1 MMKILLI
8 FTVGLLFAGQTAW
21 ADTYQIDPVHSQIHF
36 AVAHL
41 VVFKVKGDFTDY
53 QGQVVVDST
62 GKTLQSAQATIK
74 VASIETREKKRD
86 DHLRSAD
93 FFAAADF
100 PDMTF
105 SSTSVEGSGDN
116 ITVRG
121 NLTIRGKTREVVLTG
136 RYLGAAK
143 DPWGNQRAGFEA
155 KGTINRHDFG
165 LNWSKTLE
173 TGGLVVGDEVEIGLE
188 IEAIKL

>member
-1 MMKILLI
+1 MMKKLLLL
-8 FTVGLLFAGQTAW
+8 TVGFLFVGQIAW
-21 ADTYQIDPVHSQIHF
+21 ADTYKIDPVHSQINF
-36 AVAHL
+36 SVAHL
-41 VVFKVKGDFTDY
+41 VVFKVKGEFTDY

-93 FFAAADF
+93 FFAAADY

-105 SSTSVEGSGDN
+105 TTTSVAGSGDS

-121 NLTIRGKTREVVLTG
+121 NLTIRGNTRDVVLTG

>member
-1 MMKILLI
+1 MLKKFLLL
-8 FTVGLLFAGQTAW
+8 TVGFLFIGQVVW
-21 ADTYQIDPVHSQIHF
+21 ADSYQIDPVHSQIHF

-41 VVFKVKGDFTDY
+41 VVFKVKGEFTDY
-53 QGQVVVDST
+53 QGEVNVDPS
-62 GKTLQSAQATIK
+62 GQTLQSAVATIK
-74 VASIETREKKRD
+74 VASIDTREKKRD

-93 FFAAADF
+93 FFDAADY

-105 SSTSVEGSGDN
+105 ATTSVEGSGDK
-116 ITVRG
+116 ITVHG
-121 NLTIRGKTREVVLTG
+121 NLTIRGNTREVVLTG

-173 TGGLVVGDEVEIGLE
+173 TGGLVVGDDVEIGLD
-188 IEAIKL
+188 IEAIRK